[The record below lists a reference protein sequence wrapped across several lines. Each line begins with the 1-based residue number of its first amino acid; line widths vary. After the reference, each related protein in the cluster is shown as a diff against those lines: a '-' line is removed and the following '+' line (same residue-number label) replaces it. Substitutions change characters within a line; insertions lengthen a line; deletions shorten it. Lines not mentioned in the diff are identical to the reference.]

1 MVVGG
6 VTVGAIQVVDKR
18 TGTGAFTD
26 KDKELLEGLAA
37 AAATAIR
44 NAQLHGAERRA
55 RDLAVLLEIS
65 REITGTLDLDRVLQ
79 SVVNLAGKALPFDRG
94 AVGLYEKGHCDIR
107 AVAGQETV
115 DPKDPRLLDLVA
127 RAEWAAGRGE
137 TLYLSDRED
146 PGSDAERLFVTIFG
160 QDLATD
166 QVRSGLYL
174 PLKDEEGVLGVLVF
188 ESSSTDFAG
197 ETQREVAA
205 ILANQTGVA
214 LRNAQLYH
222 QVPMVDAI
230 GALAARR
237 QALLALPRRRLQ
249 LYAAAALL
257 LLAAVTLIR
266 WPLRVSGSDPLLRPN
281 GYTPVR
287 VMVDGT
293 VERVAVREGSR
304 VRRGDVL
311 AVLRAT
317 SLAADRQGIAAD
329 AVTADRLA
337 SLAASR
343 GDAAEERL
351 HRIRGEALRRELAI
365 LDEEL
370 SLTTVR
376 APAPGTGADAAD
388 GGADGDIPRRRRSVA
403 APGPHRHPRARVRST
418 TAGHPQGSARPDR
431 SAAGGRPPLP
441 DVRGQSDVDR
451 GNAHRARRHRGVSG
465 TGCRGQSR
473 RAPQAGHGGPRA
485 DTHRSRV
492 HRHPDPA
499 GARPLGPAHVVEDVV
514 MRRNALGMVCLA
526 AVACGGPAA
535 DGNDQRVA
543 ETSSG
548 AMPASSLVTA
558 DTVTVDLPLS
568 IPAQLYVEHDAAIYA
583 RSAGIVESI
592 LVDLGSRVTAGQLL
606 GRLESADQ
614 SIALAQARDRHADA
628 IVQAERQRALKTAG
642 VVTQA
647 DSERVELDLRSAT
660 LALQKAQRDYDLT
673 RIVAPFGGV
682 VTGRSARIGR
692 LVGDGD
698 SLFHLTALSPV
709 LASVRLPEGSA
720 FAVKLGAEADVLGPS
735 GERARARVIRASPVI
750 DPASGTREVVLQLT
764 GGDRLPPGS
773 SVTLRI
779 GSEARR
785 VVAVPKEAI
794 GEGYALVWDSDRT
807 SLRQVTVGNE
817 LPGERVEV
825 VSGLAPGEKIVRNGP

>member
-1 MVVGG
+1 MTDVLGVPPAVVEELRREVERLQLLHSITLEFNATLDLDKLLPRVFDRVMTALGAGGGSLWIAEGDMLHCRLAVGGSASRLVGAQMPVGSGFVGDVAKKQRTTMVMEAVRDPRFQEASDTVEDTVSTTVMASPMVVGG

-55 RDLAVLLEIS
+55 HDLAVLLEIS
-65 REITGTLDLDRVLQ
+65 REITGTLDLDRVLA
-79 SVVNLAGKALPFDRG
+79 SVVNLASKALPFDRG

-137 TLYLSDRED
+137 PLYLSDRED
-146 PGSDAERLFVTIFG
+146 PASDAERLFVTIFG
-160 QDLATD
+160 QDLETNE
-166 QVRSGLYL
+166 VRSGLYL

-317 SLAADRQGIAAD
+317 SLTADRQGIAAD

-376 APAPGTGADAAD
+376 APAPGLVLTPRMEERTGTSLAE
-388 GGADGDIPRRRRSVA
+388 GDQLLLLGRTDTLELEFGVPQQDIL
-403 APGPHRHPRARVRST
+403 RVR
-418 TAGHPQGSARPDR
+418 QGQTVRLRVDALPSRTFE
-431 SAAGGRPPLP
+431 GRVTSIAEMPIGREGIVEFP
-441 DVRGQSDVDR
+441 VR
-451 GNAHRARRHRGVSG
+451 
-465 TGCRGQSR
+465 
-473 RAPQAGHGGPRA
+473 
-485 DTHRSRV
+485 
-492 HRHPDPA
+492 
-499 GARPLGPAHVVEDVV
+499 
-514 MRRNALGMVCLA
+514 A
-526 AVACGGPAA
+526 AVANPDGLLKPDMAA
-535 DGNDQRVA
+535 
-543 ETSSG
+543 
-548 AMPASSLVTA
+548 
-558 DTVTVDLPLS
+558 
-568 IPAQLYVEHDAAIYA
+568 H
-583 RSAGIVESI
+583 
-592 LVDLGSRVTAGQLL
+592 
-606 GRLESADQ
+606 
-614 SIALAQARDRHADA
+614 
-628 IVQAERQRALKTAG
+628 
-642 VVTQA
+642 
-647 DSERVELDLRSAT
+647 
-660 LALQKAQRDYDLT
+660 
-673 RIVAPFGGV
+673 
-682 VTGRSARIGR
+682 ARI
-692 LVGDGD
+692 
-698 SLFHLTALSPV
+698 LT
-709 LASVRLPEGSA
+709 
-720 FAVKLGAEADVLGPS
+720 
-735 GERARARVIRASPVI
+735 
-750 DPASGTREVVLQLT
+750 DPASIVTR
-764 GGDRLPPGS
+764 
-773 SVTLRI
+773 TLR
-779 GSEARR
+779 G
-785 VVAVPKEAI
+785 P
-794 GEGYALVWDSDRT
+794 
-807 SLRQVTVGNE
+807 
-817 LPGERVEV
+817 
-825 VSGLAPGEKIVRNGP
+825 VRWVQLMWWRMWS

>member
-1 MVVGG
+1 MTDVIGVPPAVVEELRREVERLQLLHSITLEFNATLDFDTLLPRVFDRVLTAVGAGGGSLWIAEGDMLHCRLAVGGSASRLVGAQMPVGTGFVGDVAKKQRTTMVMEAVRDPRFQEASDTVQDTVSSTVMASPMVVGG
-6 VTVGAIQVVDKR
+6 VTIGAIQVVDKR
-18 TGTGAFTD
+18 TGTGAFND

-127 RAEWAAGRGE
+127 RVEWAAGRGE
-137 TLYLSDRED
+137 PLYLSDRED

-160 QDLATD
+160 QDLTTD

-188 ESSSTDFAG
+188 ESSSPDFAG

-293 VERVAVREGSR
+293 VERVVVREGSR

-376 APAPGTGADAAD
+376 APAPGLVLTPRMEERTGTSLAE
-388 GGADGDIPRRRRSVA
+388 GDQLLLLGRTDTLQLEFGVPQQDIL
-403 APGPHRHPRARVRST
+403 RVR
-418 TAGHPQGSARPDR
+418 QGQAVRLRVDALPSRTFE
-431 SAAGGRPPLP
+431 GR
-441 DVRGQSDVDR
+441 VTSI
-451 GNAHRARRHRGVSG
+451 
-465 TGCRGQSR
+465 
-473 RAPQAGHGGPRA
+473 
-485 DTHRSRV
+485 
-492 HRHPDPA
+492 
-499 GARPLGPAHVVEDVV
+499 
-514 MRRNALGMVCLA
+514 
-526 AVACGGPAA
+526 
-535 DGNDQRVA
+535 A
-543 ETSSG
+543 E
-548 AMPASSLVTA
+548 MPMGR
-558 DTVTVDLPLS
+558 
-568 IPAQLYVEHDAAIYA
+568 E
-583 RSAGIVESI
+583 GIVEFP
-592 LVDLGSRVTAGQLL
+592 VRAAVPNPDGLL
-606 GRLESADQ
+606 KPDMSA
-614 SIALAQARDRHADA
+614 H
-628 IVQAERQRALKTAG
+628 
-642 VVTQA
+642 
-647 DSERVELDLRSAT
+647 
-660 LALQKAQRDYDLT
+660 
-673 RIVAPFGGV
+673 
-682 VTGRSARIGR
+682 
-692 LVGDGD
+692 
-698 SLFHLTALSPV
+698 
-709 LASVRLPEGSA
+709 
-720 FAVKLGAEADVLGPS
+720 
-735 GERARARVIRASPVI
+735 ARVLT
-750 DPASGTREVVLQLT
+750 DPASIVTR
-764 GGDRLPPGS
+764 
-773 SVTLRI
+773 TLR
-779 GSEARR
+779 G
-785 VVAVPKEAI
+785 P
-794 GEGYALVWDSDRT
+794 
-807 SLRQVTVGNE
+807 
-817 LPGERVEV
+817 
-825 VSGLAPGEKIVRNGP
+825 VRWVRLMWWRMWS

>member
-1 MVVGG
+1 MTDVLGVPPAVVEELRREVERLQLLHSITLEFNATLDFDTLLPRVFDRVLTAVGAGGGSLWIAEGDMLHCRLAVGGSASRLVGAQMPVGTGFVGDVAKKQRTTMVMEAVRDPRFQEATDTVQDTVSSTVMASPMVVGG
-6 VTVGAIQVVDKR
+6 VTIGAIQVVDKR
-18 TGTGAFTD
+18 TGTGAFND

-249 LYAAAALL
+249 LYAAATLL

-293 VERVAVREGSR
+293 VERVVVREGSR

-376 APAPGTGADAAD
+376 APAPGLVLTPRMEERTGTSLAE
-388 GGADGDIPRRRRSVA
+388 GDQLLLLGRTDTLELEFGVPQQDIL
-403 APGPHRHPRARVRST
+403 RVR
-418 TAGHPQGSARPDR
+418 QGQTVRLRVDALPSRTFE
-431 SAAGGRPPLP
+431 GRVTSIAEMPIGREGTVEFP
-441 DVRGQSDVDR
+441 VR
-451 GNAHRARRHRGVSG
+451 
-465 TGCRGQSR
+465 
-473 RAPQAGHGGPRA
+473 
-485 DTHRSRV
+485 
-492 HRHPDPA
+492 
-499 GARPLGPAHVVEDVV
+499 
-514 MRRNALGMVCLA
+514 A
-526 AVACGGPAA
+526 AVANP
-535 DGNDQRVA
+535 DGLLKPD
-543 ETSSG
+543 
-548 AMPASSLVTA
+548 M
-558 DTVTVDLPLS
+558 
-568 IPAQLYVEHDAAIYA
+568 
-583 RSAGIVESI
+583 SA
-592 LVDLGSRVTAGQLL
+592 
-606 GRLESADQ
+606 
-614 SIALAQARDRHADA
+614 H
-628 IVQAERQRALKTAG
+628 
-642 VVTQA
+642 
-647 DSERVELDLRSAT
+647 
-660 LALQKAQRDYDLT
+660 
-673 RIVAPFGGV
+673 
-682 VTGRSARIGR
+682 ARI
-692 LVGDGD
+692 
-698 SLFHLTALSPV
+698 LT
-709 LASVRLPEGSA
+709 
-720 FAVKLGAEADVLGPS
+720 
-735 GERARARVIRASPVI
+735 
-750 DPASGTREVVLQLT
+750 DPASIVTR
-764 GGDRLPPGS
+764 
-773 SVTLRI
+773 TLR
-779 GSEARR
+779 GPFR
-785 VVAVPKEAI
+785 
-794 GEGYALVWDSDRT
+794 W
-807 SLRQVTVGNE
+807 
-817 LPGERVEV
+817 
-825 VSGLAPGEKIVRNGP
+825 VRLMWWRMWS

>member
-1 MVVGG
+1 
-6 VTVGAIQVVDKR
+6 
-18 TGTGAFTD
+18 
-26 KDKELLEGLAA
+26 
-37 AAATAIR
+37 
-44 NAQLHGAERRA
+44 
-55 RDLAVLLEIS
+55 
-65 REITGTLDLDRVLQ
+65 
-79 SVVNLAGKALPFDRG
+79 
-94 AVGLYEKGHCDIR
+94 
-107 AVAGQETV
+107 
-115 DPKDPRLLDLVA
+115 
-127 RAEWAAGRGE
+127 
-137 TLYLSDRED
+137 
-146 PGSDAERLFVTIFG
+146 
-160 QDLATD
+160 
-166 QVRSGLYL
+166 
-174 PLKDEEGVLGVLVF
+174 
-188 ESSSTDFAG
+188 
-197 ETQREVAA
+197 
-205 ILANQTGVA
+205 
-214 LRNAQLYH
+214 
-222 QVPMVDAI
+222 
-230 GALAARR
+230 
-237 QALLALPRRRLQ
+237 
-249 LYAAAALL
+249 
-257 LLAAVTLIR
+257 
-266 WPLRVSGSDPLLRPN
+266 
-281 GYTPVR
+281 
-287 VMVDGT
+287 MVDGT
-293 VERVAVREGSR
+293 VERVTVREGSR

-376 APAPGTGADAAD
+376 APAPGLVLTPRMEERTGTSLAE
-388 GGADGDIPRRRRSVA
+388 GDQLLLLGRTDTLELEFGVPQQDIL
-403 APGPHRHPRARVRST
+403 RVR
-418 TAGHPQGSARPDR
+418 QGQNVRLRVDALPSRTFEGRVTSIAEMPIGREGIVEFPVRAAVANPDGLLKPDMSA
-431 SAAGGRPPLP
+431 
-441 DVRGQSDVDR
+441 
-451 GNAHRARRHRGVSG
+451 HARIL
-465 TGCRGQSR
+465 T
-473 RAPQAGHGGPRA
+473 
-485 DTHRSRV
+485 
-492 HRHPDPA
+492 DPA
-499 GARPLGPAHVVEDVV
+499 SIVTRTLRGPCPLGPAHVVEDVV

-606 GRLESADQ
+606 GRLESTDQ

-682 VTGRSARIGR
+682 VTGRSGRIGR

-720 FAVKLGAEADVLGPS
+720 FAVKLGAEADVLGPR

-750 DPASGTREVVLQLT
+750 DPASGTREIVLQLT

-807 SLRQVTVGNE
+807 SLRQVTVGDE